1 LLLNRNQYIGSD
13 FSQISTALN
22 CFTPCSGV
30 PALAISQPLWRF
42 QFHNHCD
49 ACSFTTTVTLAISQP
64 LWRFQFHHHCDACN
78 FDIQKRALAIDC
90 CSWMGHTLSCCLL
103 PTNWKKWSG
112 SKKFLPTAESHS
124 CIWKVPSL
132 LSTTLI
138 LAMAFTN
145 LFSTHTANVIE
156 PPPVTSLT
164 SLFVSCDVS
173 GWSEPNL
180 SSLSV
185 PPLCSLPKESN
196 LRDETLTPVDRLPR
210 FLAFLRFRL
219 CANSE
224 VRHALARSSTTPF

>member
-1 LLLNRNQYIGSD
+1 MLLNRNQYIGSD

-30 PALAISQPLWRF
+30 PA
-42 QFHNHCD
+42 
-49 ACSFTTTVTLAISQP
+49 LAISQP